1 MGGQKVS
8 GGGSL
13 KTILAIDPGASG
25 GVAVLHE
32 TTERT
37 DVQAFSM
44 PDTEGDIISVLV
56 IPSRMAL
63 RDGNE
68 RVAYI
73 EAQTG
78 VVGPQMR
85 VSASA
90 MFTFGRNY
98 GFIIGALQATGW
110 KIELVRPQIW
120 QKALSLGTKAGAGG
134 KTAWKNKLKAEAQ
147 RMFPAQKVTLKTADA
162 LLLLEYA
169 KRHQAKA

>member
-1 MGGQKVS
+1 MGGQKVF

-13 KTILAIDPGASG
+13 KTILAIDPGANG
-25 GVAVLHE
+25 GMAVVHNGN
-32 TTERT
+32 
-37 DVQAFSM
+37 VNCYPM
-44 PDTEGDIISVLV
+44 PDTEGDIIESFV
-56 IPSRMAL
+56 IPSRMAYIA
-63 RDGNE
+63 GQE

-98 GFIIGALQATGW
+98 GFLIGALQATGW

-147 RMFPAQKVTLKTADA
+147 RLFPAQKVTLKTADA

-169 KRHQAKA
+169 KRQQAKA